1 MKGKGI
7 MAIKIGNYN
16 FDGPHHQT
24 GVLLAQSGVYVILG
38 KTGNTNWVV
47 LDVGESHCV
56 RERVENHDRRSRWAQ
71 RGHRELA
78 VAALYV
84 VENQRMVIEREL
96 RSQFNPPCGER

>member
-1 MKGKGI
+1 MKGKAI

-24 GVLLAQSGVYVILG
+24 GGLYAQSGVYVILG

-56 RERVENHDRRSRWAQ
+56 RERVESLTGDLAGHNVDIGNWRW
-71 RGHRELA
+71 
-78 VAALYV
+78 
-84 VENQRMVIEREL
+84 L
-96 RSQFNPPCGER
+96 RSM